1 MVPNFLTY
9 LSMILMQRNLLPVGG
24 ARCNQSR
31 CKRDPVYTRKSSCV
45 NARGI
50 PPAGGPVILVEVVN
64 KEKIV

>member
-1 MVPNFLTY
+1 MKLTTHAVHDKVSEGFK
-9 LSMILMQRNLLPVGG
+9 LQKDLCSVDLQ
-24 ARCNQSR
+24 Q
-31 CKRDPVYTRKSSCV
+31 TRKSSCV